1 MRHLFFRL
9 TLLLVLGIMIIS
21 FAGCSDGK
29 IKLESYYF
37 PLEQL
42 KDGKIYVYESLQDS
56 IPPSFWYYKSLLK
69 GKEQLLESQSF
80 DSRMQINQHA
90 IEKRVNTG
98 MLLETNTLF
107 LPDSN
112 GVIKDFKVEILQ
124 KNMYPFSVIDTNG
137 IFLYN
142 VKWSTKTNTH
152 TAVTRNRRFLGFE
165 EHNYKGRPV
174 KCAKF
179 ELKELIED
187 YKDGYLEYKINGFEY
202 YGLNLGLI
210 YYEKIV
216 NDKIKLAYELN
227 DILPVD
233 EFEKKYNTK
242 FQPLTQ

>member
-1 MRHLFFRL
+1 M
-9 TLLLVLGIMIIS
+9 GIIIIS
-21 FAGCSDGK
+21 LTGCGGGK

-42 KDGKIYVYESLQDS
+42 KDGKIYIYESLQDS
-56 IPPSFWYYKSLLK
+56 VPASFWYYKTITK
-69 GKEQLLESQSF
+69 GNEQLLESQSF

-90 IEKRVNTG
+90 IEKQVKTG
-98 MLLETNTLF
+98 MLLQSNTLY

-112 GVIKDFKVEILQ
+112 GVRKDFKVEILQ
-124 KNMYPFSVIDTNG
+124 KNMYPFNVIDTNG
-137 IFLYN
+137 IFLYS
-142 VKWSTKTNTH
+142 VKWSTKVNTH
-152 TAVTRNRRFLGFE
+152 TSVTRNRRFLGFE
-165 EHNYKGRPV
+165 EHNYKGKPV

-216 NDKIKLAYELN
+216 NDKIRLAYELKE
-227 DILPVD
+227 ILSVD
-233 EFEKKYNTK
+233 AFEKKYNTK